1 MDIFS
6 SKPPDFGLSEVKNI
20 VYGKYGRKVEVKKL
34 DSDRDQNFYLYD
46 KKQNDRF
53 VLKIFNPVESLDIIN
68 MQTSVL
74 DHFQI
79 SRSLTIRTPKIIK
92 ALDGQK
98 FIFIKRNNQKYI
110 LRLVSYISGDQLKDI
125 KQKDISYFRI
135 GSFIGDLAS
144 ILQSFSD
151 KYYDRA
157 FPWDISNIDFLQD
170 NHSLF
175 SDENKENI
183 IIHFINEYEKNVDPN
198 KQFLRKSII
207 HNDCNDHNIIVKN
220 QTKTIGV
227 IDFGDIVHSYIV
239 VEPAVCIAY
248 AVLGKKNPFEIVCD
262 ILRGY
267 CNSSQLSEVELK
279 LAIYFVCI
287 RLCISVTMAKYRSEI
302 FPENEYLMVSNIKAW
317 EFLQFMFY
325 EDLRSWSNKVVQN
338 VRK

>member
-135 GSFIGDLAS
+135 GSFVGDLAS
-144 ILQSFSD
+144 ILQSFPD

-157 FPWDISNIDFLQD
+157 FPWDISNIDFLHD

-207 HNDCNDHNIIVKN
+207 HNDCNDHNIIVEN

>member
-1 MDIFS
+1 M
-6 SKPPDFGLSEVKNI
+6 
-20 VYGKYGRKVEVKKL
+20 
-34 DSDRDQNFYLYD
+34 
-46 KKQNDRF
+46 
-53 VLKIFNPVESLDIIN
+53 
-68 MQTSVL
+68 
-74 DHFQI
+74 
-79 SRSLTIRTPKIIK
+79 
-92 ALDGQK
+92 
-98 FIFIKRNNQKYI
+98 
-110 LRLVSYISGDQLKDI
+110 VSYISGDQLKDI

-157 FPWDISNIDFLQD
+157 FPWDIGNIEFLHD

-175 SDENKENI
+175 TDENKENI
-183 IIHFINEYEKNVDPN
+183 ILYFINEYEKNVDPN

-207 HNDCNDHNIIVKN
+207 HNDCNDHNIILEN

-287 RLCISVTMAKYRSEI
+287 RLCISVTMAKFRSQI

-325 EDLRSWSNKVVQN
+325 EDLGSWSNKVLQN

>member
-6 SKPPDFGLSEVKNI
+6 SKPPDFGLSEIKNI
-20 VYGKYGRKVEVKKL
+20 VHEKFGLEVKVKIL

-46 KKQNDRF
+46 KRDNNQF

-68 MQTSVL
+68 MQTNVIE
-74 DHFQI
+74 HFQVN
-79 SRSLTIRTPKIIK
+79 RSKTIRTPKIIK

-98 FIFIKRNNQKYI
+98 FICVKRNNQKYI
-110 LRLVSYISGDQLKDI
+110 LRLVSYLIGDQLKDI
-125 KQKDISYFRI
+125 RHKDISYFRI

-144 ILQSFSD
+144 ILQSFSG

-157 FPWDISNIDFLQD
+157 FPWDMSNIDFLHD

-175 SDENKENI
+175 SDQNKKNI
-183 IIHFINEYEKNVDPN
+183 ILHFINEYEKNVDPN

-207 HNDCNDHNIIVKN
+207 HNDCNDHNIIIRNKSE
-220 QTKTIGV
+220 TIGV
-227 IDFGDIVHSYIV
+227 IDFGDIVYSYIV
-239 VEPAVCIAY
+239 IEPAVCIAY
-248 AVLGKKNPFEIVCD
+248 AVLGKNNPFEIMCD
-262 ILRGY
+262 ILKGY
-267 CNSSQLSEVELK
+267 CNSNQLSDVELK

-287 RLCISVTMAKYRSEI
+287 RLCISVTMAKSRI
-302 FPENEYLMVSNIKAW
+302 QLFPENEYLMVSNIKAW

-325 EDLRSWSNKVVQN
+325 EDLVSLSNKVFQN

>member
-6 SKPPDFGLSEVKNI
+6 SKPPDFGLSEIKNI
-20 VYGKYGRKVEVKKL
+20 VYDKFDLEVEVKIL

-53 VLKIFNPVESLDIIN
+53 VLKIFNPIESLDIITL
-68 MQTSVL
+68 QTNVL
-74 DHFQI
+74 DHFQ
-79 SRSLTIRTPKIIK
+79 SNRSLTIRTPKIIK

-98 FIFIKRNNQKYI
+98 FIYIKRNNQKYI
-110 LRLVSYISGDQLKDI
+110 LRLVSYISGNQLKDI

-151 KYYDRA
+151 KYYDRV
-157 FPWDISNIDFLQD
+157 FPWDISNIDFLRD
-170 NHSLF
+170 NHMLF
-175 SDENKENI
+175 INEKKENI
-183 IIHFINEYEKNVDPN
+183 ILHFINEYEQNVDPN

-207 HNDCNDHNIIVKN
+207 HNDCNDHNIIVGD
-220 QTKTIGV
+220 QSETIGV
-227 IDFGDIVHSYIV
+227 IDFGDIVYSYIV

-267 CNSSQLSEVELK
+267 CNSIQLSEVELK

-287 RLCISVTMAKYRSEI
+287 RLCISVTMAKFRSQI

-325 EDLRSWSNKVVQN
+325 EDLEAWSNKVVQN
-338 VRK
+338 VRV

>member
-1 MDIFS
+1 MDIFF
-6 SKPPDFGLSEVKNI
+6 SKPPDFGLSEIKNI

-34 DSDRDQNFYLYD
+34 ESDRDQNFYLYD

-74 DHFQI
+74 DHFQV

-98 FIFIKRNNQKYI
+98 FIFIKRNNQRYI

-144 ILQSFSD
+144 ILQSFSE
-151 KYYDRA
+151 KYYDRV
-157 FPWDISNIDFLQD
+157 FPWDISNIDFLHD

-207 HNDCNDHNIIVKN
+207 HNDCNDHNIIVEN

-287 RLCISVTMAKYRSEI
+287 RLCISVTMAKFRSQI
-302 FPENEYLMVSNIKAW
+302 FPENEYLMVSNLKAW

-325 EDLRSWSNKVVQN
+325 EDLGSWSNSVFQN
-338 VRK
+338 VGE

>member
-74 DHFQI
+74 DHFQV

-98 FIFIKRNNQKYI
+98 FIFIKRNNQRYI

-157 FPWDISNIDFLQD
+157 FPWDISNIDFLHD
-170 NHSLF
+170 NHRIF

-207 HNDCNDHNIIVKN
+207 HNDCNDHNIIVEN
-220 QTKTIGV
+220 QTNTIGV

>member
-74 DHFQI
+74 DHFQV

>member
-79 SRSLTIRTPKIIK
+79 SRSVTIRTPKIIK

-144 ILQSFSD
+144 ILQSFPD
-151 KYYDRA
+151 NYYDRA
-157 FPWDISNIDFLQD
+157 FPWDISNIDFLHD
-170 NHSLF
+170 NHRLF

-207 HNDCNDHNIIVKN
+207 HNDCNDHNIIVEN

>member
-1 MDIFS
+1 
-6 SKPPDFGLSEVKNI
+6 
-20 VYGKYGRKVEVKKL
+20 
-34 DSDRDQNFYLYD
+34 
-46 KKQNDRF
+46 
-53 VLKIFNPVESLDIIN
+53 
-68 MQTSVL
+68 MQTNVL
-74 DHFQI
+74 EHFQVNK
-79 SRSLTIRTPKIIK
+79 SRTIRTPKIIK

-98 FIFIKRNNQKYI
+98 FICIKRNNQKYI
-110 LRLVSYISGDQLKDI
+110 MRLVTYINGDQLKDI
-125 KQKDISYFRI
+125 KQKDISYFKI
-135 GSFIGDLAS
+135 GSFIGELAS

-151 KYYDRA
+151 KYYDRV
-157 FPWDISNIDFLQD
+157 FPWDISNIDFLHD

-175 SDENKENI
+175 SDQNKENI
-183 IIHFINEYEKNVDPN
+183 IIHFINEYEKNVEPN
-198 KQFLRKSII
+198 KKFVRKSII
-207 HNDCNDHNIIVKN
+207 HNDCNDHNIIVRN
-220 QTKTIGV
+220 QSETIGV
-227 IDFGDIVHSYIV
+227 IDFGDIVHSYII

>member
-74 DHFQI
+74 DHFQV

-98 FIFIKRNNQKYI
+98 FIFIKRNNQRYI

-157 FPWDISNIDFLQD
+157 FPWDISNIDFLHD
-170 NHSLF
+170 NHRIF

-207 HNDCNDHNIIVKN
+207 HNDCNDHNIIVRNKSE
-220 QTKTIGV
+220 TIGV

-239 VEPAVCIAY
+239 IEPAVCIAY
-248 AVLGKKNPFEIVCD
+248 AVLGKKNPFEIICD

-267 CNSSQLSEVELK
+267 CNSNQLSEMELR

-287 RLCISVTMAKYRSEI
+287 RLCISVTMAKFRSQI
-302 FPENEYLMVSNIKAW
+302 FPENEYLMVSNIKAC

-325 EDLRSWSNKVVQN
+325 EDLGSWSNKVVQN
-338 VRK
+338 VKE

>member
-53 VLKIFNPVESLDIIN
+53 VLKIFNPVESLDIII

-74 DHFQI
+74 DHFQV

-98 FIFIKRNNQKYI
+98 FIFIKRNNQRYI

-157 FPWDISNIDFLQD
+157 FPWDISNIDFLHD
-170 NHSLF
+170 NHRLF

-183 IIHFINEYEKNVDPN
+183 IIHFMNEYEKNVDPN

-207 HNDCNDHNIIVKN
+207 HNDCNDHNIIVEN

-287 RLCISVTMAKYRSEI
+287 RLCISVTMAKYRSQI
-302 FPENEYLMVSNIKAW
+302 FPRNKYLMVSNIKAW

-325 EDLRSWSNKVVQN
+325 EDLGSWSNRVFQN
-338 VRK
+338 VRE

>member
-74 DHFQI
+74 DHFQV

-151 KYYDRA
+151 KYYDRT

-207 HNDCNDHNIIVKN
+207 HNDCNDHNIIVRN
-220 QTKTIGV
+220 QSETIGV

-287 RLCISVTMAKYRSEI
+287 RLCISVTMAKFRSQI
-302 FPENEYLMVSNIKAW
+302 FPENEYLMVSNLKAW

-325 EDLRSWSNKVVQN
+325 EDLGSWSNRVFQN
-338 VRK
+338 VRE

>member
-6 SKPPDFGLSEVKNI
+6 SKPPDFGLSEIKNI
-20 VYGKYGRKVEVKKL
+20 VYDKFDLEVEVKIL

-53 VLKIFNPVESLDIIN
+53 VLKIFNPIESLDIITL
-68 MQTSVL
+68 QTNVL
-74 DHFQI
+74 DHFQ
-79 SRSLTIRTPKIIK
+79 SNRSLTIRTPKIIK
-92 ALDGQK
+92 AIDGQK
-98 FIFIKRNNQKYI
+98 FIYIKRNNQKYI
-110 LRLVSYISGDQLKDI
+110 LRLVSYISGNQLKDI

-151 KYYDRA
+151 KYYDRV
-157 FPWDISNIDFLQD
+157 FPWDISNIDFLRD
-170 NHSLF
+170 NHMLF
-175 SDENKENI
+175 INEKKENI
-183 IIHFINEYEKNVDPN
+183 ILHFINEYEQNVDPN

-207 HNDCNDHNIIVKN
+207 HNDCNDHNIIVGD
-220 QTKTIGV
+220 QSETIGV
-227 IDFGDIVHSYIV
+227 IDFGDIVYSYIV

-267 CNSSQLSEVELK
+267 CNSIQLSEVELK

-287 RLCISVTMAKYRSEI
+287 RLCISVTMAKFRSQI

-325 EDLRSWSNKVVQN
+325 EDLESWSNKVVQN
-338 VRK
+338 VRV